1 MPHNLPSRPDPGFA
15 PQMARLAEAFAGQ
28 DWALNYI
35 AQQSARCL
43 DDARRIAGLA
53 PGGRVLNI
61 GGAPYV
67 FDVLARDLGHAVH
80 AWDIDPERNRAAIA
94 SLGLSVS
101 AVDVEAPG
109 PLPDLSGHDVVC
121 LAEVL
126 EHLRIDLVGTLRR
139 IRDGMDDDALFYVT
153 TPNFHFAPRFW
164 RMLVQ
169 GRSGPSLVEEWRKLG
184 ELGHMGHVREYSR
197 RELVEL
203 FAFCG
208 FRVERMIARNGNGLV
223 GRGFGPAAFAR
234 ALARRCDGLA
244 QDFVFLLRKA

>member
-1 MPHNLPSRPDPGFA
+1 MPLNLPPRPDAAFA
-15 PQMARLAEAFAGQ
+15 PQMAQLAEAFAGQ

-43 DDARRIAGLA
+43 DDARRIAALA

-61 GGAPYV
+61 GGAPYA
-67 FDVLARDLGHAVH
+67 FDVFARELGLAVE
-80 AWDIDPERNRAAIA
+80 AWDIDPERNRRAIDE
-94 SLGLSVS
+94 LGLSVR
-101 AVDVEAPG
+101 AVDLEGDAA
-109 PLPDLSGHDVVC
+109 LPPLSGHAVIC
-121 LAEVL
+121 LCEVL

-139 IRDGMDDDALFYVT
+139 IREGMDDGALFYVT

-169 GRSGPSLVEEWRKLG
+169 GRSGPSLVEEWRKLSD
-184 ELGHMGHVREYSR
+184 LGHMGHVREYSR

-208 FRVERMIARNGNGLV
+208 FRVERMIARNGNGLA

-234 ALARRCDGLA
+234 ALARRHDGLA